1 MPKLF
6 GDQTLNVTFKLLI
19 KKGGN
24 MKYILTLIALL
35 AALQIGIHRGRQLE
49 REEGLAEEGSDL
61 YNCQLNNDC
70 DDTAF
75 MAKGE

>member
-1 MPKLF
+1 
-6 GDQTLNVTFKLLI
+6 
-19 KKGGN
+19 